1 VCSLVYQ
8 QQQDPHLKRSFVV
21 IVRRLGLSCLL
32 PYSYNELKQSA
43 VEKTV
48 MFQEETIN
56 ANADLSKD
64 RKSIYRNHKL
74 SVEDK
79 KLLYADR
86 PDLNPKLPLSSSPA
100 RTVVA
105 TPSIPASTDSSLTQ
119 ALLESSDNVE
129 VGGEQQQ
136 SSVQCSA
143 QSPSESMDYSSEQAH
158 LKLISL
164 QQGNAATQEREP
176 LVDRNQADDD
186 SDSSGDEADEEDMD
200 LNSPV

>member
-1 VCSLVYQ
+1 M
-8 QQQDPHLKRSFVV
+8 
-21 IVRRLGLSCLL
+21 GLSCLL

-64 RKSIYRNHKL
+64 RKSIYRHHKL

-86 PDLNPKLPLSSSPA
+86 PDLNPKLPLSSSPV
-100 RTVVA
+100 RIVTS
-105 TPSIPASTDSSLTQ
+105 PSIPASTDSSLTQ
-119 ALLESSDNVE
+119 ALLETDGASSSDNVE
-129 VGGEQQQ
+129 VGGEQRQ

-164 QQGNAATQEREP
+164 QQGTTAATQEREP

-186 SDSSGDEADEEDMD
+186 SDSSGDEADEEDME